1 MKKYHL
7 TIIFNSTHYFK
18 EIEACSIKIEDGCI
32 KFYDLDLISVYPV
45 NRTLITKIEKI

>member
-7 TIIFNSTHYFK
+7 TIIFSNTYINKDIDARSVT
-18 EIEACSIKIEDGCI
+18 IECGCI
-32 KFYDLDLISVYPV
+32 KFYDLDLIAVYPV